1 MWNSLLQWVVH
12 IATSLSKYH
21 FTVIMNMYYV
31 WYNISH
37 RLDYINVSQRLNTAH
52 KSFCLVSL
60 ALILAKTDTHHILF
74 VMYLCYFCRA
84 CNTVYVCVCV
94 CVWLE
99 LTAIHPLALLC
110 LDLCEGL
117 LWIIVTYVQV
127 RVCVHYWHDRW
138 HYLLAWHSVLWPLN
152 AVAFQTPVAMR
163 VLSDRVLQ
171 ITV

>member
-1 MWNSLLQWVVH
+1 MPPECIREAIMFAIQIILLLLWLCTEVGGVSVVRMWVMYIIQSLAWNVTLRYVIYARANLLQLIRLLCFIHTWCRCEIACYSGVVH

-31 WYNISH
+31 WYDISH

-84 CNTVYVCVCV
+84 RNTVYVCVC
-94 CVWLE
+94 
-99 LTAIHPLALLC
+99 
-110 LDLCEGL
+110 GL
-117 LWIIVTYVQV
+117 
-127 RVCVHYWHDRW
+127 
-138 HYLLAWHSVLWPLN
+138 S
-152 AVAFQTPVAMR
+152 
-163 VLSDRVLQ
+163 
-171 ITV
+171 